1 MAKFVS
7 NRDVHFFQSINKE
20 LIDDVIETL
29 VLIYKLSSANTQT
42 NIYGEAKKKIY
53 FTPVQ
58 LACLIERDQTTVRSE
73 GFGIESA
80 QSARFKFY
88 RTTLE
93 EAGIY
98 PEGGDFI
105 FFNEGY
111 YEIDNAN
118 EEQLVAGQP
127 HYTHSIICETHLTR
141 RSSLN
146 IETRTV

>member
-1 MAKFVS
+1 MPRFVS
-7 NRDVHFFQSINKE
+7 GRDVRFFQSINKE
-20 LIDDVIETL
+20 LIDNVIETT
-29 VLIYKLSSANTQT
+29 VLLYKLSSEDISI

-53 FTPVQ
+53 FQPV
-58 LACLIERDQTTVRSE
+58 LVACLIEREGTMVRSE
-73 GFGIESA
+73 GFGLETT
-80 QSARFKFY
+80 QSAEFRFY

-98 PEGGDFI
+98 PESGDFI
-105 FFNEGY
+105 FFNDGY

-127 HYTHSIICETHLTR
+127 TYTHSIICETHLTR

-146 IETRTV
+146 IEERQV

>member
-1 MAKFVS
+1 MPRFVS
-7 NRDVHFFQSINKE
+7 TRDVRFFQSINKE
-20 LIDDVIETL
+20 LIDDVIETT
-29 VLIYKLSSANTQT
+29 VLLYKLSSDDTST

-53 FTPVQ
+53 FQPIQV
-58 LACLIERDQTTVRSE
+58 ACLIERDQTAVASE
-73 GFGIESA
+73 GFGLETT

-93 EAGIY
+93 EVGFY
-98 PEGGDFI
+98 PESGDFI

-127 HYTHSIICETHLTR
+127 TFVHSIICETHLTR

-146 IETRTV
+146 IDSRQV